1 MEDLEETDLVLVYGT
16 LMTDERN
23 AEKLIGAEL
32 VDAEVKTLEHTFLM
46 VQFNSSSSDGK
57 FSPGVLEGGEFNIEG
72 ELYRVTRAQLDAL
85 DKLEQNGERYERKI
99 VRLKDSRK
107 AWMYVMIADDM
118 PAQSQDLIETE
129 ARTQTHKWVRG
140 QSL

>member
-23 AEKLIGAEL
+23 AKKLIGAEL
-32 VDAEVKTLEHTFLM
+32 VDAVVKTAENSFLM

-57 FSPGVLEGGEFNIEG
+57 FSPGVLENGEFNIQG
-72 ELYRVTRAQLDAL
+72 ELYRVTQEQLNAL
-85 DKLEQNGERYERKI
+85 DQLEQNGKRYERKI
-99 VRLKDSRK
+99 VRLEDGRK
-107 AWMYVMIADDM
+107 AWMYVMKADEM

-129 ARTQTHKWVRG
+129 KGTKTHKWVRG
-140 QSL
+140 VSI